1 MEAGEYTMR
10 NDQVNREETG
20 LINESLAFLANF
32 GCRHPWI
39 VLIGTVVTC
48 AASLVT
54 SFCQLKYHTQRND
67 MISPSKDYLQRWQQY
82 ITEFGDDDDM
92 VVVVEGKDRPHMEQ
106 ALEDLAQQVS
116 DQPDLFDRLFYKVDL
131 RSLNNRKLLLL
142 PDDQIEKI
150 QAGLDNF
157 WPLLNI
163 PVLGAVDRTFTWKLL
178 GLRHIIDDARMRVA
192 KIKESGSEDDFD
204 PAVRRDLS
212 GGGRVSARPGLVPQS
227 LARLHPPGRP
237 RRLSGKGEVL
247 LLRRRHPGD
256 AAGPADEG
264 KGRLHLRP
272 EEHRR
277 PARHS
282 RPNTETRYPD
292 MKFGLTGLPVLE
304 NDEMIASQND
314 SNTPPGWP

>member
-1 MEAGEYTMR
+1 MR

-106 ALEDLAQQVS
+106 ALEDLAKQVS

-142 PDDQIEKI
+142 PYDQIEKI

-163 PVLGAVDRTFTWKLL
+163 PVLGAMDRTFTWKLL

-192 KIKESGSEDDFD
+192 KIKESGSEDASIQQF
-204 PAVRRDLS
+204 AAIFQ
-212 GGGRVSARPGLVPQS
+212 GAGRY
-227 LARLHPPGRP
+227 LATRP
-237 RRLSGKGEVL
+237 RTAV
-247 LLRRRHPGD
+247 PGSTSS
-256 AAGPADEG
+256 AGTTA
-264 KGRLHLRP
+264 KTIWKR
-272 EEHRR
+272 
-277 PARHS
+277 
-282 RPNTETRYPD
+282 
-292 MKFGLTGLPVLE
+292 
-304 NDEMIASQND
+304 
-314 SNTPPGWP
+314 